1 VAKVDG
7 KMLRMWFSALL
18 FAAVVMLAPEGARAT
33 TLNVVDGSV
42 GQATFCSDAI
52 CLTQTLTFDDGGA
65 ASGTITVESGQVSFD
80 VTVSVIGFSGGPD
93 GGVSDVE
100 LQTVNYVSDPVSI
113 VGTPT
118 AFNSSGTA
126 AVSGSVVPDV
136 GLSSLIDLS
145 AAAWTISCLDESGQ
159 LKCGLV
165 LASPTFG
172 VAVGGI
178 GTRYVGHTVNLT
190 AVPEPAVSVMGITAG
205 LMGLAYARR
214 RATR

>member
-1 VAKVDG
+1 
-7 KMLRMWFSALL
+7 MLKWFSALL
-18 FAAVVMLAPEGARAT
+18 FAAVVMLAPQGARAT
-33 TLNVVDGSV
+33 TWNVVEGAV
-42 GQATFCSDAI
+42 GQAAFCSDPI
-52 CLTQTLTFDDGGA
+52 CMTETLVLDDGGA
-65 ASGTITVESGQVSFD
+65 ASGTITIDSGQVSFD

-100 LQTVNYVSDPVSI
+100 LQTVHYVGGPEPI

-118 AFNSSGTA
+118 AFNSSGAA
-126 AVSGSVVPDV
+126 AVTGSVVPDV
-136 GLSSLIDLS
+136 GLSSLISLP

-165 LASPTFG
+165 LAPLTFG
-172 VAVGGI
+172 LPVGGI

-190 AVPEPAVSVMGITAG
+190 AVPEPAVSVMGLTAG

-214 RATR
+214 KATR